1 MKVCIVYYSATG
13 NTKMVAEAAAE
24 ATGADL
30 VEVKDRAGY
39 SKVMMYL
46 KGAPKARRG
55 EKAEI
60 EPAVIDVAAY
70 DVVAIGTPVWAF
82 RPTPAANAIVAALEN
97 CEGKKGIAFATS
109 GGAPGEALQ
118 NLARQI
124 EERGMTV
131 TGTFHIS
138 DTEIKKGE
146 RLDGLARLISTASG
160 A

>member
-13 NTKMVAEAAAE
+13 NTKQLAEAAAS

-30 VEVKDRAGY
+30 VEVKDLANY
-39 SKVMMYL
+39 SKAMMYL

-55 EKAEI
+55 EKAGI
-60 EPAVIDVAAY
+60 EPAAIDVAAY
-70 DVVAIGTPVWAF
+70 DLIAVGTPVWAF

-97 CEGKKGIAFATS
+97 CEGKQAVAFATS
-109 GGAPGEALQ
+109 GGMPGETLQ
-118 NLARQI
+118 LLSRQI

-131 TGTFHIS
+131 SGTFHLS
-138 DTEIKKGE
+138 DKEIKKGE
-146 RLDGLARLISTASG
+146 GIDGLAGLISTASG